1 MPSPLSHRVAGRA
14 APSGGARILLAPRC
28 PQSSCLLC
36 VACLA
41 PVSIQVFT
49 LLVTMNAFWVGVT
62 VPTLH
67 MKKLS
72 PRGCVCHTQS
82 HNRAA
87 LESGFKPTPRP
98 PKPRLFPLPHTL
110 TYPRSQNRQPQQ
122 PPCVVGLQSP
132 QCSCLQK
139 ERPLKSFP
147 ALTWGVAS
155 WICLPWG
162 WNQESNQSSCQ
173 PVPLHAQALC

>member
-1 MPSPLSHRVAGRA
+1 MPSPLSHRVAGHA

-98 PKPRLFPLPHTL
+98 PNPHSSPAPHPRLPQEPEQAAPAASLCGGSAKPSVLLSAKGTASEVLSSFDVGCGKLDLPSL
-110 TYPRSQNRQPQQ
+110 
-122 PPCVVGLQSP
+122 GLEP
-132 QCSCLQK
+132 
-139 ERPLKSFP
+139 
-147 ALTWGVAS
+147 G
-155 WICLPWG
+155 I
-162 WNQESNQSSCQ
+162 
-173 PVPLHAQALC
+173 